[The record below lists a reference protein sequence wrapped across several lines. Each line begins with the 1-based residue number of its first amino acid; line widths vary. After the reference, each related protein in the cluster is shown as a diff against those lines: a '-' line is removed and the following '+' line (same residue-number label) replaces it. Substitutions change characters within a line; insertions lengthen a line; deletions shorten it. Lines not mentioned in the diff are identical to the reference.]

1 MESQLRLKDICV
13 KAENKVILSVDEF
26 ALAKGQVLGLVGEN
40 GAGKSTLLRCL
51 SLIEKKSKA
60 IAFYE
65 GEPVSN
71 VQLIRKKI
79 GLVFQ
84 DSLLFKGNVEANV
97 AYPLKLRKLPKK
109 EIAQKVENI
118 LNAFG
123 LEDLALRS
131 TGFLSGGEAKR
142 VCLARALVYDPSIL
156 LLDEPFRELDQ
167 KIRKE
172 VESLLFSYVKANNI
186 TTVLVSHN
194 FDEII
199 RYCDELAIIHQ
210 GKIIKRGL
218 TEVVIS
224 TSAEKEVA
232 SVLGDSS
239 FIKVRIEEVNGQSAL
254 VKAGD
259 SSFMVACYDD
269 FKVGQKA
276 FVSLRPEDIFISN
289 NGSFKN
295 SSVRNSFTAK
305 ITAIEKRDSFSRLKL
320 QTDFLAEASITKQS
334 VEELDLHEGK
344 EVVAGFKATPAKL
357 IKGNDD

>member
-1 MESQLRLKDICV
+1 MESQLKLKDIYV
-13 KAENKVILSVDEF
+13 KAESKEILSVDEF
-26 ALAKGQVLGLVGEN
+26 ALAKGQILGLIGEN

-51 SLIEKKSKA
+51 SLIERKSKA
-60 IAFYE
+60 TAFYE
-65 GEPVSN
+65 GESISN
-71 VQLIRKKI
+71 AQLIRKKI
-79 GLVFQ
+79 ALVFQ
-84 DSLLFKGNVEANV
+84 DSLLFKGSVRANV
-97 AYPLKLRKLPKK
+97 AYPLKLRRFPKK
-109 EIAQKVENI
+109 EIAHKVDNI
-118 LNAFG
+118 LKAFG

-131 TGFLSGGEAKR
+131 TNDLSGGEAKR

-172 VESLLFSYVKANNI
+172 IERLLFSYVKANNI

-199 RYCDELAIIHQ
+199 RYCEELAIIHQ

-218 TEVVIS
+218 PEDVIRTS
-224 TSAEKEVA
+224 TEKEVA

-239 FIKVRIEEVNGQSAL
+239 FIEVRIEEVNGQSAI
-254 VKAGD
+254 VRAGN
-259 SSFMVACYDD
+259 SKFLVACYDD

-295 SSVRNSFTAK
+295 SSVRNSFTAS
-305 ITAIEKRDSFSRLKL
+305 IAGIEKRDSFSRLKL
-320 QTDFLAEASITKQS
+320 ETDFLAEASITKQS
-334 VEELDLHEGK
+334 VEELGLHKGK
-344 EVVAGFKATPAKL
+344 KVVAGFKATAAKL
-357 IKGNDD
+357 IKGSDD